1 MSLPDNPVYGIEL
14 LLYGQLLASVVA
26 WAVMTVKVARVT
38 GRSLWRFLSDNV
50 PYVAETVL
58 IGAVMWVE
66 SLVIAN
72 CWILLFAQAC
82 TALLLYI
89 GVNHLLHSVIQREVV
104 AYLRGRSSF

>member
-1 MSLPDNPVYGIEL
+1 MSLPGNPVYGIEL

-38 GRSLWRFLSDNV
+38 GRSLLRFLSDNV
-50 PYVAETVL
+50 PYVAETIL

-66 SLVIAN
+66 STVISD
-72 CWILLFAQAC
+72 CWLLLAAQGC

-89 GVNHLLHSVIQREVV
+89 AVNHLLNSVIQREVF
-104 AYLRGRSSF
+104 AYLRGRSTL